1 VAALGGTFAPMPRID
16 RDVLRPLPF
25 SEWGLGLDR
34 PLMIAGPCSAESREQ
49 VLATAEGVKGRAV
62 VFRAGVWKPRTR
74 PGHFEGVG
82 AVALEWLAEVK
93 ATTGLLTATEVATG
107 AHVEAALKAGVDIL
121 WVGARTTPNPFSVQE
136 LADALTGVDIPVLV
150 KNPIN
155 PDLHLWVGALERFAQ
170 AGIRRYAAVHRGF
183 SWFERTPYRNSPMW
197 EFPIRLKA
205 AHPGLE
211 ILCDPSH
218 VAGSREGVPVI
229 AQQALDLGLSG
240 LMIEVHP
247 DPGQALSDAA
257 QQLAPPAYG
266 ALLDSLIHRVPH
278 PGEEARDR
286 LQELRDLIDQL
297 DEEIAQKLA
306 ARMDIAERIG
316 DHKRAHNVAIIQ
328 PERWARVLQG
338 QLRLARELGLG
349 EDFVHQFM
357 DAVHRES
364 IRRQS
369 GGAAGSGTPLGIPS
383 EGTGT
388 LARDPGTV

>member
-1 VAALGGTFAPMPRID
+1 MARID
-16 RDVLRPLPF
+16 RDALRPLPF
-25 SEWGLGLDR
+25 SEWGLGLER

-49 VLATAEGVKGRAV
+49 VLAAAKGVKGRAQ
-62 VFRAGVWKPRTR
+62 VFRAGIWKPRTR
-74 PGHFEGVG
+74 PGHFEGAG
-82 AVALEWLAEVK
+82 SAALEWLAEVK
-93 ATTGLLTATEVATG
+93 ATTGLLTTTEVATA
-107 AHVEAALKAGVDIL
+107 AHVEAALKAGVDML

-136 LADALTGVDIPVLV
+136 LADALGGVDIPVLV

-170 AGIRRYAAVHRGF
+170 AGIRRYAAIHRGF

-211 ILCDPSH
+211 IICDPSH
-218 VAGSREGVPVI
+218 VAGSRDGVPLI

-240 LMIEVHP
+240 LMVEVHP
-247 DPGQALSDAA
+247 DPDRALSDAA
-257 QQLAPPAYG
+257 QQLLPSAYG
-266 ALLDSLIHRVPH
+266 ALLDSLIHRVPD
-278 PGEEARDR
+278 PTEAAQDR

-297 DEEIAQKLA
+297 DEEIAQKLG

-328 PERWARVLQG
+328 PERWSRVLQG

-349 EDFVHQFM
+349 EDFVQQFM

-364 IRRQS
+364 IRRQTGEA
-369 GGAAGSGTPLGIPS
+369 GGKAVQVGIPR
-383 EGTGT
+383 EGTGM
-388 LARDPGTV
+388 LAKDPGGV